1 MHILIHKSSLK
12 IQLFVLFSKEMLIQ
26 RLGSN
31 AHAFSMEITHLAPP
45 SVQLVPAKEYNGAPI
60 GTSYDIR
67 VYIGMDKKLYNI
79 NNIINYYY
87 FVYIELYVYSK
98 FIISRSLTC
107 I

>member
-1 MHILIHKSSLK
+1 
-12 IQLFVLFSKEMLIQ
+12 MLIQ

-67 VYIGMDKKLYNI
+67 VYIGMDKKLF
-79 NNIINYYY
+79 NIIN
-87 FVYIELYVYSK
+87 
-98 FIISRSLTC
+98 IINL
-107 I
+107 INIIN

>member
-1 MHILIHKSSLK
+1 MYILIHKSSLK
-12 IQLFVLFSKEMLIQ
+12 IQLFVSFFKEMLIQ

-67 VYIGMDKKLYNI
+67 VYIGMDKK
-79 NNIINYYY
+79 NIILL
-87 FVYIELYVYSK
+87 I
-98 FIISRSLTC
+98 
-107 I
+107 